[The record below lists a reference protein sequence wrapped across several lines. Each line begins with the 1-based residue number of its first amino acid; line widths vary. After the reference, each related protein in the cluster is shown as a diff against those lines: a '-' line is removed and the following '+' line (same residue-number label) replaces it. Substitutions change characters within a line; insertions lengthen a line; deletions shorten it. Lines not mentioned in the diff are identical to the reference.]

1 MDVMEIAIWKQEK
14 GRWFEHSTQY
24 DTVQLLTPYADLLR
38 NSAEEARD
46 VLEQYMADV
55 VVEFSR
61 MVDGAFLP
69 ASHAPAPP
77 VRVRGS
83 DSS

>member
-1 MDVMEIAIWKQEK
+1 
-14 GRWFEHSTQY
+14 
-24 DTVQLLTPYADLLR
+24 
-38 NSAEEARD
+38 
-46 VLEQYMADV
+46 LEQYMADV

>member
-1 MDVMEIAIWKQEK
+1 MMGIAIWKQEK
-14 GRWFEHSTQY
+14 GRWFQHSTQY

-38 NSAEEARD
+38 ISAEEARD
-46 VLEQYMADV
+46 FLEQYMADV

-61 MVDGAFLP
+61 MVEGAFLP
-69 ASHAPAPP
+69 ARHAPAPP
-77 VRVRGS
+77 FRVRGS